1 LNRKVLRRQIQSDS
15 SGIWKNAVVKEA
27 NDGLTA
33 LDVMR
38 SNMEAG
44 ECFDFVLLDFVMVRI
59 N

>member
-1 LNRKVLRRQIQSDS
+1 
-15 SGIWKNAVVKEA
+15 VVKEA

-38 SNMEAG
+38 SDMEAG